1 MYNVSDE
8 YKKAVTLNTITS
20 NVKLKIINATENEE
34 EKRIYELLK
43 QIELVVD
50 FNNKTISSKIPKELE
65 GKISFYLDEN
75 NNICGQLD
83 ETLQKIVA
91 FRLTENR
98 QVELIIKNNMIIDSN
113 NIITL
118 KLKDYCNDNGNIIG
132 TAMLK
137 ELEVELKNKE
147 GYNLSGQILD
157 FQYGLKIG
165 DSYEYV
171 PYGRYIVQSF
181 EDLKSSNKYKMIC
194 NDLMCKLNADF
205 DHSGFFIEGMTLWEY
220 YKGLCNFYGM
230 EYEDQSNEL
239 PNTEFIVHTA
249 PVFEGKSGR
258 IAISRI
264 AEMFGSFVK
273 VNRNNKLQFY
283 LVTDTTEKIDNKDV
297 NSKLEINNIPNRING
312 VSLELGNGVEGE
324 NVVKKEPNI
333 SKDDEH
339 FIRIIDNPFV
349 WNQELREIAIE
360 GLYNRLVGFEYT
372 PFNLGYKGRFYY
384 DCGDKIQIQNTDG
397 TYVNSIICNQYFE
410 VPATRKSTIDTEA
423 LSKSELKYQ
432 YQTKTEQA
440 NAHTELIVNKHEK
453 TINSLI
459 TEVTGLNEKTTSI
472 EQDLD
477 SIETLVKRV
486 ADITN
491 NASGLNP
498 LTLENCM
505 EGEIQLLKIK
515 GNNEVFSENSVIKVY
530 SPNLKTTPSDTYIDE
545 NGVFQKNPSS
555 QYGNII
561 IELDDLKSYKI
572 KSSAGAIYC
581 IATYSINPINYES
594 ENPLESKQFEL
605 IEDSETE
612 REFIP
617 QERYL
622 VLCYFKDEYDVAYD
636 SIVIQ
641 RNDQT
646 IDLGIKN
653 KLNLYDAEIYDEF
666 IYDANININKKEDE
680 ELEPKAKVIRRV
692 GVNEDGT
699 LYPLVIPKEEPLD
712 IEDIYLTKNTNIID
726 IVNYS
731 ALITAEF
738 VILNDFT
745 TKFASVYQVQTSIKQ
760 LANSILLIAQEMV
773 GKEEVLSS
781 INVAIK
787 DGLGVLEII
796 NNSMIID
803 SDNFKMKADGTITIT
818 ANINEKY
825 KYSHADIYL
834 ALLHIKGTITLPNE
848 LVELYRCVSTAPNKI
863 TVSDVIKMEAIAN
876 GTAEPIKDIA
886 GTLSIDPSDTEK
898 GISFNLN
905 SDKNSDLQTIIG
917 LYQIYTYMI
926 KGTYLYL
933 GSGYSEELNEMA
945 YGIHL
950 DGLKKMLR
958 IVDVANSVG
967 TILDSGKI
975 DTYNLYGANGGA
987 KGKAMHSPDVEFGGN
1002 DHDYIC
1008 HYTGSALVF
1017 NIDSRTGT
1025 DFNVGPFWINTSSS
1039 DRNLKEDIKSIDD
1052 NILKVINEI
1061 ELKQFIYKN
1070 DEEGKIF
1077 FGIIA
1082 QELIEICKKYN
1093 VDIFKYNIIKQGA
1106 FIPNDENLYYAIDKT
1121 ELLMLKTKCLENKIK
1136 KIDELEKKIEQLRYI

>member
-8 YKKAVTLNTITS
+8 YKKAVTS
-20 NVKLKIINATENEE
+20 NNIISDVKLKIINATESEE
-34 EKRIYELLK
+34 EKRIYELL
-43 QIELVVD
+43 QQVELIVD
-50 FNNKTISSKIPKELE
+50 IDKRTISSKIPKELE

-75 NNICGQLD
+75 NNICGKLD
-83 ETLQKIVA
+83 ESLQKVVE
-91 FRLTENR
+91 FKLTENR
-98 QVELIIKNNMIIDSN
+98 EVELIIKNNMIIDSN
-113 NIITL
+113 NIISV

-137 ELEVELKNKE
+137 ELEIELKNKE
-147 GYNLSGQILD
+147 GYNLSGQIID
-157 FQYGLKIG
+157 FQYGLKVG
-165 DSYEYV
+165 DKYEYV
-171 PYGRYIVQSF
+171 PYGRYIVQTF

-194 NDLMCKLNADF
+194 NDLMCKLNSDF

-220 YKGLCNFYGM
+220 YEGLCNFYDI
-230 EYEDQSNEL
+230 EYEDQKNEL

-273 VNRNNKLQFY
+273 VNRDNKLQFY

-297 NSKLEINNIPNRING
+297 NTKLEINNIPNRING

-324 NVVKKEPNI
+324 NVVKKEPDI

-410 VPATRKSTIDTEA
+410 IPATRKSTIDTEA

-432 YQTKTEQA
+432 YQSKSEQA
-440 NAHTELIVNKHEK
+440 GKHTELLVNKHEQQIK
-453 TINSLI
+453 SLVQDVGEI
-459 TEVTGLNEKTTSI
+459 NEKTTSI

-491 NASGLNP
+491 TVSGINP
-498 LTLENCM
+498 ITLENCM

-515 GNNEVFSENSVIKVY
+515 GNNEVFSENSIIRVY
-530 SPNLKTTPSDTYIDE
+530 SPNLKTAPSDTYIDE
-545 NGVFQKNPSS
+545 NGVFQNSISS

-561 IELDDLKSYKI
+561 IELDDLKSYII
-572 KSSAGAIYC
+572 KSSIRAIYG
-581 IATYSINPINYES
+581 IATYNMNPIKYES
-594 ENPLESKQFEL
+594 ENPLEAKQFEL
-605 IEDSETE
+605 ITDEETE
-612 REFIP
+612 RVFIP

-622 VLCYFKDEYDVAYD
+622 VLCYYKDEYDVAYD

-666 IYDANININKKEDE
+666 IYDANINLNKKEDE
-680 ELEPKAKVIRRV
+680 ELESKAKVIRRV
-692 GVNEDGT
+692 GVNEDGS
-699 LYPLVIPKEEPLD
+699 LYPLVVEKEEPLD
-712 IEDIYLTKNTNIID
+712 VEDIYLTKNTNIID

-731 ALITAEF
+731 ALVTAEF
-738 VILNDFT
+738 VILNEFT
-745 TKFASVYQVQTSIKQ
+745 DKFASIYEVQTSIKQ

-773 GKEEVLSS
+773 GKENVLSS

-787 DGLGVLEII
+787 DGLGILEII

-834 ALLHIKGTITLPNE
+834 ALLHIKGTIVLPNE
-848 LVELYRCVSTAPNKI
+848 LVELYRCVSTTPNKI
-863 TVSDVIKMEAIAN
+863 TVSDVAKMQAIAN
-876 GTAEPIKDIA
+876 GTAEPVKDIA

-898 GISFNLN
+898 GISFNLDSN
-905 SDKNSDLQTIIG
+905 KNSDLQTIIG
-917 LYQIYTYMI
+917 LYQIYTYMF

-945 YGIHL
+945 YGIHM
-950 DGLKKMLR
+950 DGLKKVLR
-958 IVDVANSVG
+958 IVDTANAVG
-967 TILDSGKI
+967 SILDSGKI

-1002 DHDYIC
+1002 DHDYMC

-1017 NIDSRTGT
+1017 NIDSHKGT

-1039 DRNLKEDIKSIDD
+1039 DKNLKDKIESIDND
-1052 NILKVINEI
+1052 ILKVIDEI
-1061 ELKQFIYKN
+1061 ELKQFIYK
-1070 DEEGKIF
+1070 DDKEGKIF

-1082 QELIEICKKYN
+1082 QELIEICNKYK
-1093 VDIFKYNIIKQGA
+1093 VDIFKYNIIKKGA
-1106 FIPNDENLYYAIDKT
+1106 FMPNDDKLYYAIDKT
-1121 ELLMLKTKCLENKIK
+1121 ELLILKTKCLENKIK
-1136 KIDELEKKIEQLRYI
+1136 ELNEKIERLFI